1 MSKPPATLPPSSD
14 YIQLQRAKSF
24 ARKREEDA
32 AKANGF
38 LPESQGFGLP
48 PGRVPVGRP
57 PSVLGFPPSLG
68 GSKSD
73 LSAPS
78 MLPPGSPSAALPDSK
93 PPDMEYIAMQ
103 RAQSFARKRASAA
116 QATAAAAALGSRD
129 FLKEAL
135 VAAGGENNTPAGP
148 PRSLLAK
155 HPSLLLQYRP
165 ANGERCGD
173 APKRLEIFA
182 ARAQSEPLRLLLE
195 ATCTPYDL
203 HIHFFGESAN
213 PADYQSRAGPLAE
226 LPLYKGDELGDA
238 SICGCKA
245 ILRHLGR
252 TLEGSLCGEEDDLPA
267 QAEVDQL
274 LELSFDMLDAMQGFR
289 GGSTSSK
296 DGEFVKPGWWSLK
309 RLEDS
314 LRGAEKML
322 PSFLNPQEGVYF
334 VAGALSLADI
344 GMLHA
349 LSTLDEM
356 KPGWLAAQKVP
367 KLVAFLDSHRTA
379 SWYQEYASSPR
390 RLPACPIDFDFNL
403 LHADWHPR
411 HYEYTAPLEAA
422 TAGSRTSD

>member
-93 PPDMEYIAMQ
+93 VPGARRLGGILSHSPSHARPGRSRPPPPPQPPDMEYIAMQ

-296 DGEFVKPGWWSLK
+296 DGEFVKPGWWSL
-309 RLEDS
+309 
-314 LRGAEKML
+314 
-322 PSFLNPQEGVYF
+322 
-334 VAGALSLADI
+334 
-344 GMLHA
+344 
-349 LSTLDEM
+349 
-356 KPGWLAAQKVP
+356 
-367 KLVAFLDSHRTA
+367 
-379 SWYQEYASSPR
+379 
-390 RLPACPIDFDFNL
+390 
-403 LHADWHPR
+403 
-411 HYEYTAPLEAA
+411 
-422 TAGSRTSD
+422 